1 MDEFRRR
8 TTGFGNDGGDGTLVV
23 SIPRTAD
30 SHQHCPLRN
39 STTSTTI
46 RSYGTMNDDLLL
58 HQHQHQH
65 QHGDDDHDHDGRGGG
80 GGVVVDLLLR
90 RGPKDD
96 DRVVGPSSSS
106 SSSSSRDDDDGGGEC
121 PEVSRLFLDYDGTA
135 NNNNGNT
142 RTAATKTSRKTT
154 SRRINNGGGQE
165 QPSPDG
171 SPTSAVPPMT
181 TTGNTTSTRTTI
193 PIGAVANLCNATL
206 GAGVLAIPYAL
217 YQAGLYGGIVLLLT
231 AGIATYASVL
241 LLSQCIGYYH
251 YDTYE
256 ALAAHVLHQHP
267 YYRQIVEL
275 SLLVFC
281 GGCAVAYV
289 IAVGDILEQAGLL
302 LYQSRAFSMVLVW
315 TIAMMP
321 LSMLRRMNSIAGI
334 SAVGVSAIGT
344 LVFAT
349 AVHALTTPH
358 VHHHHDH
365 DDESTTKHFL
375 ADFAWPAHGS
385 WLSVLT
391 ACPVVL
397 FAFSCQANV
406 CAIYAELVV
415 PTATTTT
422 AAAAASS
429 SHGHHHHHHVHHHH
443 DQQQEQQRQE
453 LQQQKQAMMSGVA
466 AASVGLCAA
475 LYTSVSVFVL
485 ADFGSSVLPNML
497 LNYRVHDTAP
507 QGIMQVA
514 TAAMAIAVILAYPLN
529 IFPARVALIGLLDQR
544 QPQPPPQETG
554 RPVVVRRATTTS
566 STNSGFLPNDNLTQ
580 ALLED
585 LVEEQRTTSS
595 AAADDDGAAAV
606 GTNGDSTALLVPPS
620 VPAVT
625 SSTTTTITTAPPPIP
640 FNRQQHVVVTLF
652 LTGTSLAL
660 ALIIPDIKVMF
671 GLLGGTASSLIGFC
685 VPGRLGLQLAH
696 DIQQETGET
705 PWTTLIISWC
715 LFVGGAIVGVVTTVA
730 TIYELV
736 VVHQQ

>member
-8 TTGFGNDGGDGTLVV
+8 TGFGNDAGGDGTLV
-23 SIPRTAD
+23 SIPPTTAD
-30 SHQHCPLRN
+30 DSSQHCPIRN

-58 HQHQHQH
+58 RLHQHQHQH
-65 QHGDDDHDHDGRGGG
+65 QHGDDDDEHDGRG

-106 SSSSSRDDDDGGGEC
+106 SSSSSRDDDDDGGGEC
-121 PEVSRLFLDYDGTA
+121 QEVSHLFLDYDGTA

-142 RTAATKTSRKTT
+142 RTGKTT
-154 SRRINNGGGQE
+154 SRRINIGRQ
-165 QPSPDG
+165 QPSTDG
-171 SPTSAVPPMT
+171 SPTAAVPPTTSRNT
-181 TTGNTTSTRTTI
+181 TTTKTTI

-217 YQAGLYGGIVLLLT
+217 YQAGIYAGIVLLLT
-231 AGIATYASVL
+231 AGSATYASIL
-241 LLSQCIGYYH
+241 ILSQCVGYYQIN
-251 YDTYE
+251 TYE
-256 ALAAHVLHQHP
+256 ALTEHVLSQQP
-267 YYRQIVEL
+267 YYRTIVEL

-281 GGCAVAYV
+281 TGCAVAYV

-302 LYQSRAFSMVLVW
+302 LYQSRALSMILVW
-315 TIAMMP
+315 TVAMMP
-321 LSMLRRMNSIAGI
+321 LSMLRRMNSIAGV

-349 AVHALTTPH
+349 AVHVLTTPH
-358 VHHHHDH
+358 VHHYR
-365 DDESTTKHFL
+365 DDDTATKHFL
-375 ADFAWPAHGS
+375 ADFAWPAYGS

-406 CAIYAELVV
+406 CAIYAELV
-415 PTATTTT
+415 PTTTTT
-422 AAAAASS
+422 AAASSS
-429 SHGHHHHHHVHHHH
+429 SHGHRHHHQHH
-443 DQQQEQQRQE
+443 QQQPGQQQQHE

-485 ADFGSSVLPNML
+485 ADFGSSVMPNML

-514 TAAMAIAVILAYPLN
+514 TAAMAVAVVLAYPLN
-529 IFPARVALIGLLDQR
+529 IFPARVTLIGLLDQQQ
-544 QPQPPPQETG
+544 QPQQETG
-554 RPVVVRRATTTS
+554 RPAVVRRATTNKTS
-566 STNSGFLPNDNLTQ
+566 SSSNGLLPNDNLTQ
-580 ALLED
+580 ALLQD
-585 LVEEQRTTSS
+585 LVEEQRTASC
-595 AAADDDGAAAV
+595 AAAADDDDDDGAAAV
-606 GTNGDSTALLVPPS
+606 VTNGDSTALLVPPS
-620 VPAVT
+620 NSAVP
-625 SSTTTTITTAPPPIP
+625 SSTTTTTAPPPIP
-640 FNRQQHVVVTLF
+640 FNVQQHVVVTLF

-705 PWTTLIISWC
+705 PWTTLIVSWW
-715 LFVGGAIVGVVTTVA
+715 LLVGGAIVGVVTTVA